1 MESVAEQ
8 FLKKLEY
15 MKNKYAKKMLLTKKS
30 EAEYENP
37 DQKMCDVFN
46 QREGDLNKVDGF
58 NCKACKN
65 RGGFMRLTENGN
77 PVFRKCTCAN
87 TREMIKNLK
96 DSGLADYI
104 EKYTFDKYKATKLWQ
119 KEIKKSAT
127 DFVKDAENKWFF
139 IGGQSGAGKTH
150 ICTAITAE
158 FLKLGKKA
166 HYMLWRDEITELK
179 TSITDVVFYKKT
191 MHKLKTVEVLY
202 IDDFLKNGK
211 EKDGS
216 LQKPSPAEINIIF
229 EILNSRYNSLNLFTI
244 ISSERLLSEIK
255 NIDWAVGRRIEER
268 CGKNYVWEIKPDKSK
283 TYRS

>member
-268 CGKNYVWEIKPDKSK
+268 CGKKYVWEIKPDKSK

>member
-1 MESVAEQ
+1 MESVSEQ